1 MLLAIVATI
10 AGITAL
16 ALLGGAVGSFEGKK
30 PTAGWSYLGGAF
42 VVALAFA
49 HYGVFMGHW
58 DLPGWV
64 PFGSVT
70 LGRPEAPSWLQR
82 AGADAPRGPATPE
95 QLKGEL
101 EVKIKELG
109 VKRAAFDKVLNI
121 LKKEKTETIE
131 ALTNLKINSVAGL
144 KDNPLAQRKAARLQ
158 EIVQEMDS
166 IQRKTVEY
174 DLALD
179 QGQTVLRKLDRQLIL
194 KEAGISDDELH
205 EVTVT
210 LTLFDEKLKASDT
223 RVTTPLQVESV
234 LKKELGWTE

>member
-42 VVALAFA
+42 VVGLAFA

-64 PFGSVT
+64 PFGSAT

-82 AGADAPRGPATPE
+82 TDGPRGPASPE

-101 EVKIKELG
+101 EVKMKELG
-109 VKRAAFDKVLNI
+109 VKRAAFDKVLNS
-121 LKKEKTETIE
+121 LKKEKTETID

-158 EIVQEMDS
+158 EIVQEMDG
-166 IQRKTVEY
+166 IQKKTVEY

-179 QGQTVLRKLDRQLIL
+179 QGQTVLRKLDRQLTL

-223 RVTTPLQVESV
+223 RVSTPLQVESV

>member
-64 PFGSVT
+64 PFGSAT

-82 AGADAPRGPATPE
+82 TDGPRGPATPE

-101 EVKIKELG
+101 EVKMKELG
-109 VKRAAFDKVLNI
+109 VKRAAFDKVLNS
-121 LKKEKTETIE
+121 LKKEKTETID
-131 ALTNLKINSVAGL
+131 ALTNLKINSVASL

-158 EIVQEMDS
+158 EIVQEMDG
-166 IQRKTVEY
+166 IQKKTVEY

-179 QGQTVLRKLDRQLIL
+179 QGQTVLRKLDRQLTL